1 MFQDISNKKNSNPT
15 KLQRNDIDLF
25 SILYDIKKNESKCY
39 KSLSELFTQNK
50 ISIEIILSLLGFKFM
65 YA

>member
-25 SILYDIKKNESKCY
+25 SILYDIKKMKANVTSH
-39 KSLSELFTQNK
+39 SANFSPK
-50 ISIEIILSLLGFKFM
+50 IKYL
-65 YA
+65 